1 MKLIW
6 TYSEY
11 LQKGPI
17 NPKLPKEYIFE
28 MYGHSIN
35 CAKQFYK
42 TCVYTTEF
50 GATFFKGK
58 VDEIVIIPKD
68 FEYVFLGD
76 LKYYV
81 FENETSPYTLIDGDL
96 FLEAPLILNDNDISV
111 ECILPYSKDT
121 GESIFN
127 NFFINEGIC
136 DIIPYWK
143 ETLPSYNLGLVY
155 IKNNDFIKELCSDF
169 KKVKTFYKEQIEPTY
184 KFDAKNKQPSI
195 VGVQYFFS
203 LFCHY
208 KNIDVDFIIHN
219 NKFTHLAGEKKY
231 NFNSKVSRF
240 KTLF

>member
-28 MYGHSIN
+28 MYEHSIN

-58 VDEIVIIPKD
+58 VDEIIIIPKD
-68 FEYVFLGD
+68 FDYVFLGD

-96 FLEAPLILNDNDISV
+96 FLESPLILM
-111 ECILPYSKDT
+111 
-121 GESIFN
+121 
-127 NFFINEGIC
+127 
-136 DIIPYWK
+136 
-143 ETLPSYNLGLVY
+143 
-155 IKNNDFIKELCSDF
+155 
-169 KKVKTFYKEQIEPTY
+169 
-184 KFDAKNKQPSI
+184 
-195 VGVQYFFS
+195 
-203 LFCHY
+203 
-208 KNIDVDFIIHN
+208 
-219 NKFTHLAGEKKY
+219 
-231 NFNSKVSRF
+231 
-240 KTLF
+240 